1 MTPTPT
7 ARRAVV
13 LAVCMYVAA
22 VMLMA
27 AIEFRPG
34 GESPDWLLAMIA
46 GFSVALGV
54 FVAWRS
60 PSSPASVGLVLL
72 GAAPTATAAIEA
84 WGESFG
90 GPGSIPGAHIVA
102 YVAPGAWVFNLTGF
116 VVLASSFPS
125 SPSPSRRWTAPPRL
139 FLLTGALVVFV
150 VGTLPEQFESDG
162 GPLPGAPPFEVPAV
176 VNVVAM
182 LATAV
187 LLVGVLAAAARSVV
201 VRYRSGD
208 DVVRSQ
214 LRWFVLGAG
223 SVPVLLVAGW
233 IAEVLGASIAV
244 AYTPFMV
251 AITVLLPVAVT
262 IGVLRH
268 DLFDIDRILNDTIAG
283 ILTTVVA
290 AAVFA
295 LVVTTAAQTG
305 TAQLEVGEGRSLAAA
320 AFVTALLLYPVHR
333 LLHRAVG
340 RVIDH
345 DRVVVLGAVRS
356 FVDDVRDGTVEAE
369 HVEEE
374 LRRCLDDPTLLV
386 LLDVPGR
393 DGLTCL
399 DGTRFDGASNA
410 ELLVSLDWHDRQ
422 VGALVLGRVSKRRA
436 RIARAAAVEA
446 RLAIDVSRLRM
457 ELRHALDDAHASR
470 LRLVEATAI
479 ERRKLERDLHDGA
492 QQQIVAVGMRLRS
505 AQRRLLPDD
514 PTALDLDVAVASL
527 ETTVGELRR
536 LAHGMR
542 PALLDDGLAAALGK
556 LTDDLPL
563 PVRLYVDDLTV
574 PELTAT
580 TTYFVVAEAVA
591 NVLKHALATRI
602 DVHVRADGDRLRVEV
617 SDDGIGG
624 VQPGQG
630 LAALEDRVAA
640 LGGRLMVHS
649 FAGCGTTIEAVL

>member
-1 MTPTPT
+1 MASTP
-7 ARRAVV
+7 RRAVF
-13 LAVCMYVAA
+13 LAVCLYVAA
-22 VMLMA
+22 LMIMA
-27 AIEFRPG
+27 AIESRRG
-34 GESPDWLLAMIA
+34 GESPDWLLATVA

-60 PSSPASVGLVLL
+60 PNSPAAGGLVLL
-72 GAAPTATAAIEA
+72 GAAPTAAAAIEA

-90 GPGSIPGAHIVA
+90 GPGSLVGARLVAHVSPGV
-102 YVAPGAWVFNLTGF
+102 WVFNLTGF

-125 SPSPSRRWTAPPRL
+125 GPLPSRRWATVPRL
-139 FLLTGALVVFV
+139 FLLTGALVVLV
-150 VGTLPEQFESDG
+150 VGVQPEQFEADG
-162 GPLPGAPPFEVPAV
+162 GALPGAAPFDVPAV
-176 VNVVAM
+176 VTGVAM

-187 LLVGVLAAAARSVV
+187 LLVGVLVAAVRSVV
-201 VRYRSGD
+201 MRYRAGD
-208 DVVRSQ
+208 DVIRSQ

-223 SVPVLLVAGW
+223 SVPVLLVSGW
-233 IAEVLGASIAV
+233 IAEIGGASIAV

-251 AITVLLPVAVT
+251 AITVLLPIAVT

-283 ILTTVVA
+283 LLTTVVA

-295 LVVTTAAQTG
+295 LVVTIAAQTG
-305 TAQLEVGEGRSLAAA
+305 AARLEVGEAGGLAAA
-320 AFVTALLLYPVHR
+320 AFVTALLLYPVHGH
-333 LLHRAVG
+333 LHRLVG

-356 FVDDVRDGTVEAE
+356 FVDDVRDGEVEAE
-369 HVEEE
+369 QVEDE
-374 LRRCLDDPTLLV
+374 LRRCLDDPKLLV
-386 LLDVPGR
+386 LLEVPGR
-393 DGLTCL
+393 DGLTRL
-399 DGTRFDGASNA
+399 DGTRHDSTPDADA
-410 ELLVSLDWHDRQ
+410 LVTLDWHDRR
-422 VGALVLGRVSKRRA
+422 VGALVLGRVTKRRA

-514 PTALDLDVAVASL
+514 PTALDLDEAVASL
-527 ETTVGELRR
+527 EATVAELRR

-556 LTDDLPL
+556 LAHDIPL
-563 PVRLYVDDLTV
+563 PVRLSVDDLTV

-591 NVLKHALATRI
+591 NVLKHAHATRI
-602 DVHVRADGDRLRVEV
+602 DVRVRAEGDGLRVEV

-624 VQPGQG
+624 VRPGQG

-640 LGGRLMVHS
+640 LGGRLLVHS
-649 FAGCGTTIEAVL
+649 FVGCGTTIEAVL

>member
-1 MTPTPT
+1 
-7 ARRAVV
+7 VF
-13 LAVCMYVAA
+13 LALCLYVTA
-22 VMLMA
+22 VMIMV
-27 AIEFRPG
+27 AIEFQPG
-34 GESPDWLLAMIA
+34 GASPDWLLAAVA

-60 PSSPASVGLVLL
+60 PNSPASGGLVLL

-102 YVAPGAWVFNLTGF
+102 YIAPGVWVFNLTGF

-125 SPSPSRRWTAPPRL
+125 GRSPGRRWATVPRL

-150 VGTLPEQFESDG
+150 VGMQPEQFEFDG

-176 VNVVAM
+176 VNAAVM

-187 LLVGVLAAAARSVV
+187 LLVGVLAAAVRSVV
-201 VRYRSGD
+201 TRYRSGD
-208 DVVRSQ
+208 DVARSQ

-233 IAEVLGASIAV
+233 IAEVMGASIAV

-251 AITVLLPVAVT
+251 AITALLPVAVT

-305 TAQLEVGEGRSLAAA
+305 TAQLEVGEASGLAAA

-333 LLHRAVG
+333 FLHRFVG

-356 FVDDVRDGTVEAE
+356 FVDEVRDGTVEAE
-369 HVEEE
+369 QVEDE

-393 DGLTCL
+393 DGLTRL
-399 DGTRFDGASNA
+399 DGTRYDGAPDA
-410 ELLVSLDWHDRQ
+410 ESLVTLDWHDRQ

-436 RIARAAAVEA
+436 RIARAAALEA

-479 ERRKLERDLHDGA
+479 ERRRLERDLHDGA

-527 ETTVGELRR
+527 EATVAELRR

-556 LTDDLPL
+556 LAHDVPL
-563 PVRLYVDDLTV
+563 PVRLYVDDFAV

-591 NVLKHALATRI
+591 NVLKHAHATRI
-602 DVHVRADGDRLRVEV
+602 DVRVCADGDGLRVEV

-640 LGGRLMVHS
+640 LGGRLLVHS
-649 FAGCGTTIEAVL
+649 VVGCGTTIEAVL

>member
-1 MTPTPT
+1 MTSTP
-7 ARRAVV
+7 RRAVV
-13 LAVCMYVAA
+13 LAVCLYATA
-22 VMLMA
+22 VMIMA

-34 GESPDWLLAMIA
+34 GASPDWLLAAVA

-60 PSSPASVGLVLL
+60 TNSPASGGLVLL

-102 YVAPGAWVFNLTGF
+102 YIAPGVWVFNLTGF

-125 SPSPSRRWTAPPRL
+125 GPLPVRRWATISRL

-150 VGTLPEQFESDG
+150 VGVQPEQFEADG
-162 GPLPGAPPFEVPAV
+162 GPLPGAPPFEMPAV
-176 VNVVAM
+176 VNAVAM

-187 LLVGVLAAAARSVV
+187 LLVGVLAAAVRSVV
-201 VRYRSGD
+201 VRYRAGD
-208 DVVRSQ
+208 DVARSQ

-233 IAEVLGASIAV
+233 IAEVIGASIAV

-283 ILTTVVA
+283 LLTTVVA

-305 TAQLEVGEGRSLAAA
+305 TAQLEVGEASGLAAA

-333 LLHRAVG
+333 FLHRLVG

-369 HVEEE
+369 QVEDE

-393 DGLTCL
+393 DGLTRL
-399 DGTRFDGASNA
+399 DGTRYDGAPSA
-410 ELLVSLDWHDRQ
+410 EPLVTLDWHDRQ

-436 RIARAAAVEA
+436 RIARAAALEA

-457 ELRHALDDAHASR
+457 ELRHALDDAHDSR

-527 ETTVGELRR
+527 EATVAELRR

-556 LTDDLPL
+556 LAHDVPL
-563 PVRLYVDDLTV
+563 PVRLYVDDFAV

-591 NVLKHALATRI
+591 NVLKHAHATRI
-602 DVHVRADGDRLRVEV
+602 DVRVCANGDGLRVEV

-640 LGGRLMVHS
+640 LGGRLLVHS
-649 FAGCGTTIEAVL
+649 FVGRGTTIEAVL

>member
-1 MTPTPT
+1 VKLTPTPQ
-7 ARRAVV
+7 RAVV
-13 LAVCMYVAA
+13 LAVCLYVTALV
-22 VMLMA
+22 VMG
-27 AIEFRPG
+27 AIEFQP
-34 GESPDWLLAMIA
+34 GESPDWLLATVA

-54 FVAWRS
+54 LVEWRS
-60 PSSPASVGLVLL
+60 PNSPAASGLVLL

-90 GPGSIPGAHIVA
+90 GPGSIPGAHIAA
-102 YVAPGAWVFNLTGF
+102 YIAPGVWVFNLTGF
-116 VVLASSFPS
+116 VVLASNFPS
-125 SPSPSRRWTAPPRL
+125 GRLPGRRWSVPRL

-150 VGTLPEQFESDG
+150 VGVLPEQYEAEG
-162 GPLPGAPPFEVPAV
+162 GALPGAPPFDLPAAV
-176 VNVVAM
+176 YVVAM

-187 LLVGVLAAAARSVV
+187 LLVGVLVAAVRSVV
-201 VRYRSGD
+201 LRYRAGD
-208 DVVRSQ
+208 DVIRSQ

-233 IAEVLGASIAV
+233 IAEISGASIEL

-268 DLFDIDRILNDTIAG
+268 DLFDIDRILSDTIAG

-305 TAQLEVGEGRSLAAA
+305 TARLEVGEASGLAAA

-333 LLHRAVG
+333 FLHRRVG
-340 RVIDH
+340 RVIDR

-356 FVDDVRDGTVEAE
+356 FVDGVRDGTVEAE
-369 HVEEE
+369 QVEDE
-374 LRRCLDDPTLLV
+374 LRRCLDDPTLMV
-386 LLDVPGR
+386 LLEVPGR
-393 DGLTCL
+393 DGLTRL
-399 DGTRFDGASNA
+399 DGTRYDGAPNA
-410 ELLVSLDWHDRQ
+410 ESVVTLDWHDHR
-422 VGALVLGRVSKRRA
+422 VGAVVLGRVSKRRA
-436 RIARAAAVEA
+436 RLARAAAVEA

-505 AQRRLLPDD
+505 AQRRLQPGD
-514 PTALDLDVAVASL
+514 PTALDLDVAVTSL
-527 ETTVGELRR
+527 EATVGELRR

-542 PALLDDGLAAALGK
+542 PALLDDGLTAALAK
-556 LTDDLPL
+556 LADDIPL
-563 PVRLYVDDLTV
+563 PVRLQVDDVAV

-580 TTYFVVAEAVA
+580 TTYYVVAEAVA
-591 NVLKHALATRI
+591 NVLKHAHATGI
-602 DVHVRADGDRLRVEV
+602 DVRVCADGGGLRVEV

-624 VQPGQG
+624 VRPGQG

-640 LGGRLMVHS
+640 LGGRLLVRS
-649 FAGCGTTIEAVL
+649 LAGRGTTVEAIL

>member
-1 MTPTPT
+1 MTPTP
-7 ARRAVV
+7 RRAVV
-13 LAVCMYVAA
+13 LAGCLYVAA
-22 VMLMA
+22 VMIMA
-27 AIEFRPG
+27 AIELRPG
-34 GESPDWLLAMIA
+34 GASPDWLLAA
-46 GFSVALGV
+46 VACFSVALGV

-60 PSSPASVGLVLL
+60 PNSPAAGGLVLL
-72 GAAPTATAAIEA
+72 GAAPTAAAAIEA

-90 GPGSIPGAHIVA
+90 GPGSAPGAHIVA
-102 YVAPGAWVFNLTGF
+102 YIAPGVWVFNLTGF

-125 SPSPSRRWTAPPRL
+125 GLLPGRRWATVPRL
-139 FLLTGALVVFV
+139 FLLVGALVVAV
-150 VGTLPEQFESDG
+150 VGVQPEQFETDG
-162 GPLPGAPPFEVPAV
+162 GALPGAPPFELPAAV
-176 VNVVAM
+176 YVVAM
-182 LATAV
+182 LTTAV
-187 LLVGVLAAAARSVV
+187 LLVGVLAAAVRSVV
-201 VRYRSGD
+201 VRYRAGD
-208 DVVRSQ
+208 DVARSQ

-233 IAEVLGASIAV
+233 IAEVMGASIAV

-251 AITVLLPVAVT
+251 AITVLLPVTVT

-268 DLFDIDRILNDTIAG
+268 ELFDIDRILNDTIAG
-283 ILTTVVA
+283 VLTTVVA

-305 TAQLEVGEGRSLAAA
+305 TARLEVGEASGLAAA
-320 AFVTALLLYPVHR
+320 AFVTALLLYPVHQF
-333 LLHRAVG
+333 LHRLVG

-345 DRVVVLGAVRS
+345 DRVVVLGGVRS
-356 FVDDVRDGTVEAE
+356 FVDGVRDGTVEAE
-369 HVEEE
+369 QVEDE

-393 DGLTCL
+393 DGLTRL
-399 DGTRFDGASNA
+399 DGTRYDGVPNA
-410 ELLVSLDWHDRQ
+410 EPVVTLDWHDRQ

-436 RIARAAAVEA
+436 RIARSAALEA

-527 ETTVGELRR
+527 EATVAELRR

-556 LTDDLPL
+556 LAHDIPL

-591 NVLKHALATRI
+591 NVLKHAQATGI
-602 DVHVRADGDRLRVEV
+602 DVRVCADGDGLRVEV

-640 LGGRLMVHS
+640 LGGRLLVHS
-649 FAGCGTTIEAVL
+649 FVGRGTTVEAVL